1 MQEILIKMF
10 IEYLLKLDNP
20 GVAMLLE
27 VLVLVH
33 LLAFL
38 IYVVLLTK
46 SFFEDKS
53 KNMKQKLKKI
63 QEKND

>member
-1 MQEILIKMF
+1 MF